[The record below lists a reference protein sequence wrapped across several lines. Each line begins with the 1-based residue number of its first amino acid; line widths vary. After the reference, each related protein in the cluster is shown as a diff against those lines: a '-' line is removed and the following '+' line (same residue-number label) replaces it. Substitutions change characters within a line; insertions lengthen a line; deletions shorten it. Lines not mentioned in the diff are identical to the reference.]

1 MALIG
6 NVSLDRFILFITVI
20 VATVII
26 GNLLGAYVK
35 KYFKQNE
42 KKHWFFVLLPK
53 LIMYSI
59 YSAGLYYGVYHIIK
73 LDVKAFA
80 AAFGIIGL
88 AIAFSS
94 QQIFQNMIAG
104 AFILIDR
111 ALHEGEYIEFSGV
124 LCKVEDISLRKTR
137 LRAVDG
143 RLMTVPNSAFITG
156 TIVNY
161 SRSSFYKVTVT
172 IPIEQGSD
180 IEKARSII
188 YQAAVEHPEVV
199 PRMQPK
205 KKSLIQTMLD
215 IPTNAKKF
223 EPKIWVKSMDKE
235 KNVLEVSCWITS
247 IRTKDRILSELLQ
260 EVKKQFEKEGIK
272 LG

>member
-20 VATVII
+20 IATVII

-35 KYFKQNE
+35 RYFELKE
-42 KKHWFFVLLPK
+42 KKHWFFALLPK

-59 YSAGLYYGVYHIIK
+59 YAAGFYYGIYHIIE
-73 LDVKAFA
+73 LDVKAFT

-111 ALHEGEYIEFSGV
+111 SLHEGEYIEFSGA

-143 RLMTVPNSAFITG
+143 RLMTVPNSVFITG

-161 SRSSFYKVTVT
+161 SRSSFYKITTT

-180 IEKARSII
+180 IEKARSLI
-188 YQAAVEHPEVV
+188 YQAAVEHPEIV

-215 IPTNAKKF
+215 IPTNVKKF
-223 EPKIWVKSMDKE
+223 EPKILVKNIDKE
-235 KNVLEVSCWITS
+235 KSVLELSCWITS